1 MGQASPKMGGVMLI
15 GAILLNVTAAG
26 IAPIAGAEPIL
37 WTFDRRAHTGPSQ
50 LGLACFPSGRFSLN
64 DIAVPSAETLR
75 AALGEGVSAE
85 IIGMEASLCSA
96 YFGVGKG
103 PSSRITLNVRW
114 HLNGAPCGDVIVNR
128 TRAKNADLRFD
139 NSVFLTAVL
148 GSFNDWKQRQ
158 GGKTGQC

>member
-1 MGQASPKMGGVMLI
+1 MLVA
-15 GAILLNVTAAG
+15 AILMNVAAAG
-26 IAPIAGAEPIL
+26 SVPDEGAAPIV

-64 DIAVPSAETLR
+64 DVAVPPVETLR

-85 IIGMEASLCSA
+85 IIGMEASLCGA
-96 YFGVGKG
+96 YFGVGRG

-114 HLNGAPCGDVIVNR
+114 HVNGVPCGEGILNR

-139 NSVFLTAVL
+139 NSVFLSAVVR
-148 GSFNDWKQRQ
+148 SFDDWKQRQ
-158 GGKTGQC
+158 GGKAPQC